1 MYESLRSTV
10 EKCVCV
16 CVTIL
21 TKPNR
26 HKFEER
32 NDAGSH
38 WVIKLG
44 APRKAARIKQNN
56 LQINPKHLR
65 LQLTMTI
72 VLDQCQLY
80 NIYIYILSLSIYM
93 CVHTINIIYTA
104 YSTMFS
110 FLLPSLRTFFKKCCG
125 SPPLSERHST
135 NSFRS
140 HRGLRTGPRKPCA
153 MRSAMQRHAQPPWRI
168 PW

>member
-32 NDAGSH
+32 NDAGSR

-44 APRKAARIKQNN
+44 ASRKAARIKQNN
-56 LQINPKHLR
+56 LQINPKHVR

-80 NIYIYILSLSIYM
+80 IYIHSLYLSLSIYIYIY
-93 CVHTINIIYTA
+93 VHTILILSIQHIPPCFH
-104 YSTMFS
+104 SFPFS
-110 FLLPSLRTFFKKCCG
+110 KNAVAHPPSLSATPQTPFGRIGASEKDPG
-125 SPPLSERHST
+125 SHGRRHW
-135 NSFRS
+135 
-140 HRGLRTGPRKPCA
+140 K
-153 MRSAMQRHAQPPWRI
+153 
-168 PW
+168 